1 MDVRSIEGT
10 PMVPMHQG
18 TTPVWYLWEP
28 RELKDATA
36 GGYVELVGEFVVEAG
51 GHVAPHSHRTH
62 EFYYMIGGRGIM
74 TIAEEEREVVPGDT
88 IYIPP
93 DVVHSIR
100 PSSPNASIRAFVFAV
115 GLADTPEIDYSVN

>member
-36 GGYVELVGEFVVEAG
+36 GGYIELVGEFVVEAG

-100 PSSPNASIRAFVFAV
+100 PCE
-115 GLADTPEIDYSVN
+115 PECVDPSLRLRRRPRRHA